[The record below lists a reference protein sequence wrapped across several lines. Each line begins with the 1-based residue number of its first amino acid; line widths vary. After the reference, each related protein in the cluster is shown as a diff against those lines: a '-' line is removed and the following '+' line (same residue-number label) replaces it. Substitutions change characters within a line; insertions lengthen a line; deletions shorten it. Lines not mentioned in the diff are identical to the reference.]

1 MIVVADTSPI
11 CYLIIIEQI
20 DLLPQ
25 LFGKVMIPKAV
36 YQELQATG
44 TPEKVQK
51 WITNIPEWL
60 EVAAVNIPDD
70 NMLVNLHQREK
81 EAILLAE
88 RIQANL
94 IIIDEKAARQ
104 IAQSRGLKITGL
116 LGILNLAAN
125 QNLIDL
131 KTTITALQKTNF
143 RASSHLLQSMFNQS

>member
-70 NMLVNLHQREK
+70 NMLVNLHQGEK

-104 IAQSRGLKITGL
+104 IAQ
-116 LGILNLAAN
+116 
-125 QNLIDL
+125 
-131 KTTITALQKTNF
+131 
-143 RASSHLLQSMFNQS
+143 